1 MQKTFAN
8 EQKCQAE
15 AMEVFM
21 HGNHAMGWHWH
32 WRGKEYYACITLHSN
47 NVRLRQCKCLCMFE
61 AHKVFQKQTCLLN
74 NIFKWNQLRFLFL
87 NGSTGIRER
96 LY

>member
-1 MQKTFAN
+1 MQKSLAN

-32 WRGKEYYACITLHSN
+32 WRGQECYACITLRSHHELKGFIHGS
-47 NVRLRQCKCLCMFE
+47 E
-61 AHKVFQKQTCLLN
+61 KVKV
-74 NIFKWNQLRFLFL
+74 NICVALH
-87 NGSTGIRER
+87 
-96 LY
+96 